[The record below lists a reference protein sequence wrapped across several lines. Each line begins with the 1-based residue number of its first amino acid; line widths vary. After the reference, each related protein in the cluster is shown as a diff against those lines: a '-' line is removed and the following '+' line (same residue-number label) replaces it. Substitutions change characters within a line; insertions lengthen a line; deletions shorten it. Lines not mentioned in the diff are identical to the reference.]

1 VAALELLHALGA
13 LDLDARLTSPLG
25 TFMAELPLEAPLAKA
40 LLVSGELQ
48 CSEEMLTVA
57 AMFSVQSPWIS
68 QRGEHLALDEAKL
81 RFATVRRTAL
91 SVTHA
96 LPSCAASKVSA
107 ANAGRCS
114 KRICPSG
121 LLRLCWCVFSA
132 LAEQLHCFLRPLLV
146 ALRRRSGAPDGPH
159 GSCGSSHC

>member
-1 VAALELLHALGA
+1 MAALELLHALGA

-68 QRGEHLALDEAKL
+68 QRGEHLALDDAKL
-81 RFATVRRTAL
+81 RFATVRVAL
-91 SVTHA
+91 HWPVPLSCPRAPPHTCPPQRPVGVEST
-96 LPSCAASKVSA
+96 STTVGFYGVGVCAA
-107 ANAGRCS
+107 RC
-114 KRICPSG
+114 
-121 LLRLCWCVFSA
+121 
-132 LAEQLHCFLRPLLV
+132 
-146 ALRRRSGAPDGPH
+146 
-159 GSCGSSHC
+159 

>member
-1 VAALELLHALGA
+1 MQEAAFASLAEAPVPEMQRSDLTGTVLQLKALGIDNILNFDWLSPPPAEALVAALELLHALGA

-57 AMFSVQSPWIS
+57 ALFSVQSPWIS

-81 RFATVRRTAL
+81 RFATVRCL
-91 SVTHA
+91 LHCHCCFNLE
-96 LPSCAASKVSA
+96 LPSS
-107 ANAGRCS
+107 
-114 KRICPSG
+114 PP
-121 LLRLCWCVFSA
+121 
-132 LAEQLHCFLRPLLV
+132 QM
-146 ALRRRSGAPDGPH
+146 
-159 GSCGSSHC
+159 